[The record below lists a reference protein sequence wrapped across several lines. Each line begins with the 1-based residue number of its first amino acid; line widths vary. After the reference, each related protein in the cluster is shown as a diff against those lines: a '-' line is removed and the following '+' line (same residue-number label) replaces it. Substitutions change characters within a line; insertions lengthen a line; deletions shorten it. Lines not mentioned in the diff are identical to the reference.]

1 MEKKRR
7 GLGKKLEKNHS
18 AFIKLEKKRSD
29 ILNDG
34 KKFVES
40 HLNEIIDNAKED
52 YEITKH
58 KKIIEEAREYAKLAA
73 RAKHFGEAGK
83 LMAAIG
89 DKEEARK
96 YAKAAA
102 NEGNYEGAGNI
113 MLELLRSKKK

>member
-7 GLGKKLEKNHS
+7 GLGKKLEKNRS

-73 RAKHFGEAGK
+73 RAKHFGEAGEI
-83 LMAAIG
+83 MAAIG

-96 YAKAAA
+96 YAKLAA